1 MYILQLLTV
10 ENEIVKFYAEKQNLI
25 EGTTNL
31 KDKIIAE
38 KEEDIKRLENK
49 LQIKYIKS
57 EKAEN
62 IEMIDNSLKKIDEF
76 MSSSIQKFPVS
87 KKKKAYQS
95 VIEEMNKYKLII
107 LEIIESSKRNKQ
119 EELQL
124 FLEKISNELP
134 DLAKY
139 INF

>member
-1 MYILQLLTV
+1 MYILQLLTL

-87 KKKKAYQS
+87 KK
-95 VIEEMNKYKLII
+95 
-107 LEIIESSKRNKQ
+107 
-119 EELQL
+119 
-124 FLEKISNELP
+124 FL
-134 DLAKY
+134 
-139 INF
+139 